1 MDNVSDF
8 KRSQDDG
15 DDWSVPVG
23 LVTSLDDIHYPIEMS
38 QSSFR
43 DLEVRFV

>member
-15 DDWSVPVG
+15 DDWSVTVG
-23 LVTSLDDIHYPIEMS
+23 LITSLDDIHYPIEMS
-38 QSSFR
+38 RKGFR
-43 DLEVRFV
+43 DLDVRLL